1 METNI
6 KRRGSGLTETQMK
19 FCEEYVKDYN
29 GIEAYLRA
37 SPTCTSRTSASTM
50 SYKLLKRKDIIAYIH
65 ELQKALFEAKCIT
78 AERIANEL
86 SKIAFDE
93 DNSKKDRMQAMSL
106 LQKQMGLD
114 QQVIKADVN
123 QTTTIKVGIDED
135 E

>member
-6 KRRGSGLTETQMK
+6 NKRGSGLTEIQMR

-37 SPTCTSRTSASTM
+37 SPTCTNRTSASTI
-50 SYKLLKRKDIIAYIH
+50 SCRLLGRKDIINYIH

-78 AERIANEL
+78 AERIADEL
-86 SKIAFDE
+86 SEIAF
-93 DNSKKDRMQAMSL
+93 NPSNNKKDRMQAMSL
-106 LQKQMGLD
+106 LQKQLGLD

-123 QTTTIKVGIDED
+123 QTVEIKVGIEDDE
-135 E
+135 